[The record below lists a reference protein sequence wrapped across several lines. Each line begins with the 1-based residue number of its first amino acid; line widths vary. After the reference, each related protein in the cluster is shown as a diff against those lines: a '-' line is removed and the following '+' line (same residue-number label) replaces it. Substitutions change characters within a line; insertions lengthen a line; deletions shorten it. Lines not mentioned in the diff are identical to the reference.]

1 MTLID
6 DSLIMLAAGKL
17 KAPEL
22 TARQKEA
29 VKQLLESEAATRA
42 EVATL
47 VAAAEPVLDLVASC
61 LAGAEQGN
69 SEKHSLR

>member
-1 MTLID
+1 MINYILR
-6 DSLIMLAAGKL
+6 MLAAGKL

-29 VKQLLESEAATRA
+29 VKQLLESEAATRS
-42 EVATL
+42 EVAAL
-47 VAAAEPVLDLVASC
+47 VAAAEPILDLVAAC
-61 LAGAEQGN
+61 LEGAEQGN